1 MNTIFFCLH
10 FIIRKWSPKHWGHIL
25 HVLDYYFS
33 KKNNYAFSNKNYK
46 LEKLVIKKTLFYDDI
61 STSTLRA
68 MRAQT
73 PPRNLMIWGMACK
86 SYVQKNCSIQKFD
99 FLENHENELC
109 PSINLYPLLSKT
121 VRNWF
126 IWSFL
131 QF

>member
-1 MNTIFFCLH
+1 M
-10 FIIRKWSPKHWGHIL
+10 

-73 PPRNLMIWGMACK
+73 PHDLKCIKQSIFA
-86 SYVQKNCSIQKFD
+86 VQKISDYI
-99 FLENHENELC
+99 
-109 PSINLYPLLSKT
+109 
-121 VRNWF
+121 
-126 IWSFL
+126 
-131 QF
+131 

>member
-1 MNTIFFCLH
+1 M
-10 FIIRKWSPKHWGHIL
+10 

-73 PPRNLMIWGMACK
+73 PK
-86 SYVQKNCSIQKFD
+86 SARPQSARPKDI
-99 FLENHENELC
+99 
-109 PSINLYPLLSKT
+109 
-121 VRNWF
+121 R
-126 IWSFL
+126 
-131 QF
+131 

>member
-68 MRAQT
+68 MHAQT
-73 PPRNLMIWGMACK
+73 PANVLNT
-86 SYVQKNCSIQKFD
+86 V
-99 FLENHENELC
+99 
-109 PSINLYPLLSKT
+109 LLFATPHPNS
-121 VRNWF
+121 
-126 IWSFL
+126 
-131 QF
+131 

>member
-1 MNTIFFCLH
+1 M
-10 FIIRKWSPKHWGHIL
+10 

-73 PPRNLMIWGMACK
+73 PFLGIIYGNFYLNFFI
-86 SYVQKNCSIQKFD
+86 VQ
-99 FLENHENELC
+99 LC
-109 PSINLYPLLSKT
+109 
-121 VRNWF
+121 
-126 IWSFL
+126 
-131 QF
+131 

>member
-1 MNTIFFCLH
+1 M
-10 FIIRKWSPKHWGHIL
+10 

-73 PPRNLMIWGMACK
+73 PSHYLLPQLPFYKKSVDLDRN
-86 SYVQKNCSIQKFD
+86 YIQ
-99 FLENHENELC
+99 
-109 PSINLYPLLSKT
+109 T
-121 VRNWF
+121 
-126 IWSFL
+126 
-131 QF
+131 

>member
-1 MNTIFFCLH
+1 M
-10 FIIRKWSPKHWGHIL
+10 

-73 PPRNLMIWGMACK
+73 YCTDYTDFFEAELFYKLMSKIFLWLSFAMK
-86 SYVQKNCSIQKFD
+86 KKLIQVLLQLLNKNMI
-99 FLENHENELC
+99 
-109 PSINLYPLLSKT
+109 
-121 VRNWF
+121 
-126 IWSFL
+126 
-131 QF
+131 

>member
-1 MNTIFFCLH
+1 M
-10 FIIRKWSPKHWGHIL
+10 

-73 PPRNLMIWGMACK
+73 PVNALV
-86 SYVQKNCSIQKFD
+86 YVYKDQGIHLSIRIFFLNRILKQMVNKF
-99 FLENHENELC
+99 
-109 PSINLYPLLSKT
+109 LLSK
-121 VRNWF
+121 VAKCEGRKY
-126 IWSFL
+126 SF
-131 QF
+131 FSVKFTG

>member
-1 MNTIFFCLH
+1 M
-10 FIIRKWSPKHWGHIL
+10 

-73 PPRNLMIWGMACK
+73 QKILPMMMRKIRLMITVTNMMIA
-86 SYVQKNCSIQKFD
+86 VLMLMTI
-99 FLENHENELC
+99 LMM
-109 PSINLYPLLSKT
+109 NLTKKL
-121 VRNWF
+121 NNQ
-126 IWSFL
+126 I
-131 QF
+131 

>member
-1 MNTIFFCLH
+1 M
-10 FIIRKWSPKHWGHIL
+10 

-73 PPRNLMIWGMACK
+73 PLGNRPAKYIKLLKYIIAFHLLHFHKKYCNISICQNLIANK
-86 SYVQKNCSIQKFD
+86 
-99 FLENHENELC
+99 
-109 PSINLYPLLSKT
+109 
-121 VRNWF
+121 
-126 IWSFL
+126 
-131 QF
+131 